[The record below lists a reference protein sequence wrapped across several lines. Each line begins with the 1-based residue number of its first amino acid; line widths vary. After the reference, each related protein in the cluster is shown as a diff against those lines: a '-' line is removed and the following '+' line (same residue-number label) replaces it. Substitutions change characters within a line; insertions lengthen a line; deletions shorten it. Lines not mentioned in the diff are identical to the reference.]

1 MKGISFFFFVDFF
14 LEKLYYKNGDSM
26 KRVLFATGN
35 AAKVKRF
42 KDKLSDKGIEL
53 LSLKDLDISLSVEE
67 NGTSAIENA
76 LIKARACLDLVDM
89 PVMAMDDSL
98 YLEGVPEELQ
108 PGLFVRR
115 INGKSLTDEEMIEHY
130 SNLVKNYGSD
140 GKLIARWVYG
150 MAIIS
155 DGKEVTY
162 TWSKNDFLLVDKP
175 SKVVN
180 LGYPLNSISKN
191 IKLDKYFSEMT
202 QEDQES
208 VQEQEDDV
216 IEFIAQNI

>member
-1 MKGISFFFFVDFF
+1 M
-14 LEKLYYKNGDSM
+14 EKLYYKNGDSM

-42 KDKLSDKGIEL
+42 KDKLLDKGIEL

-180 LGYPLNSISKN
+180 PGYPLNSISKN

>member
-1 MKGISFFFFVDFF
+1 MK
-14 LEKLYYKNGDSM
+14 K
-26 KRVLFATGN
+26 VLFATGN
-35 AAKVKRF
+35 IAKVKRF
-42 KDKLSDKGIEL
+42 KDKLLDKGIEL
-53 LSLKDLDISLSVEE
+53 LSLKDLNISLNVEE

-76 LIKARACLDLVDM
+76 LIKAKAYKKEVDM

-98 YLEGVPEELQ
+98 YLENVPENLQ

-115 INGKSLTDEEMIEHY
+115 VNGKSLTDEEMIEHY
-130 SNLVKNYGSD
+130 SNLVKDYGVD
-140 GKLIARWVYG
+140 GAIVARWIYG
-150 MAIIS
+150 LAII
-155 DGKEVTY
+155 KENTERTY
-162 TWSKNDFLLVDKP
+162 TWSKNDFLLVDTP

-180 LGYPLNSISKN
+180 PGYPLNSISKN

-216 IEFIAQNI
+216 IDFIAKNV

>member
-1 MKGISFFFFVDFF
+1 MK
-14 LEKLYYKNGDSM
+14 K
-26 KRVLFATGN
+26 VLFATGN
-35 AAKVKRF
+35 IAKVKRF
-42 KDKLSDKGIEL
+42 KDKLLDKGIEL
-53 LSLKDLDISLSVEE
+53 LSLKDLNISLSVEE

-76 LIKARACLDLVDM
+76 LIKARAYKKEVDM

-98 YLEGVPEELQ
+98 YLENVPENLQ

-115 INGKSLTDEEMIEHY
+115 VNGKSLTDEEMIEHY
-130 SNLVKNYGSD
+130 SNLVKDYGVD
-140 GKLIARWVYG
+140 GAIVARWIYG
-150 MAIIS
+150 LAII
-155 DGKEVTY
+155 KENTERTY
-162 TWSKNDFLLVDKP
+162 TWSKNDFLLVDTP

-180 LGYPLNSISKN
+180 PGYPLNSISKN

-216 IEFIAQNI
+216 IDFIANNV

>member
-1 MKGISFFFFVDFF
+1 MDFF
-14 LEKLYYKNGDSM
+14 WEKLYYKNGDSM

-115 INGKSLTDEEMIEHY
+115 VNGKSLTDEEMIEHY

-180 LGYPLNSISKN
+180 PGYPLNSISKN

>member
-1 MKGISFFFFVDFF
+1 M
-14 LEKLYYKNGDSM
+14 EKLYYKNGDSM

-42 KDKLSDKGIEL
+42 KDKLLDKGIEL
-53 LSLKDLDISLSVEE
+53 LSLKDLDIFLSVEE

-115 INGKSLTDEEMIEHY
+115 VNGKSLTDEEMIEHY

-180 LGYPLNSISKN
+180 PGYPLNSISKN

>member
-1 MKGISFFFFVDFF
+1 MK
-14 LEKLYYKNGDSM
+14 K
-26 KRVLFATGN
+26 VLFATGN
-35 AAKVKRF
+35 IAKVKRF
-42 KDKLSDKGIEL
+42 KDKLLDKGIEL
-53 LSLKDLDISLSVEE
+53 LSLKDLNISLNVEE

-76 LIKARACLDLVDM
+76 LIKARAYKKEVDM

-98 YLEGVPEELQ
+98 YLENVPENLQ

-115 INGKSLTDEEMIEHY
+115 VNDKSLTDEEMIEHY
-130 SNLVKNYGSD
+130 SNLVKDYGID
-140 GKLIARWVYG
+140 GAIVARWIYG
-150 MAIIS
+150 LAII
-155 DGKEVTY
+155 KENTERTY
-162 TWSKNDFLLVDKP
+162 TWSKNDFLLVDTP

-180 LGYPLNSISKN
+180 PGYPLNSISKN

-216 IEFIAQNI
+216 IDFIAKNV

>member
-1 MKGISFFFFVDFF
+1 MK
-14 LEKLYYKNGDSM
+14 K
-26 KRVLFATGN
+26 VLFATGN
-35 AAKVKRF
+35 IAKVKRF
-42 KDKLSDKGIEL
+42 KDKLLDKGIEL
-53 LSLKDLDISLSVEE
+53 LSLKDLDISLNVEE

-76 LIKARACLDLVDM
+76 LIKARAYKKEVDM

-98 YLEGVPEELQ
+98 YLENVPENLQ

-115 INGKSLTDEEMIEHY
+115 VNGKSLTDEEMIEHY
-130 SNLVKNYGSD
+130 SNLVKDYGVD
-140 GKLIARWVYG
+140 GAIVARWIYG
-150 MAIIS
+150 LAII
-155 DGKEVTY
+155 KENTERTY
-162 TWSKNDFLLVDKP
+162 TWSKNDFLLVDTP

-180 LGYPLNSISKN
+180 PGYPLNSISKN

-216 IEFIAQNI
+216 IDFIAKNV

>member
-1 MKGISFFFFVDFF
+1 MK
-14 LEKLYYKNGDSM
+14 K
-26 KRVLFATGN
+26 VLFATGN
-35 AAKVKRF
+35 IAKVKRF
-42 KDKLSDKGIEL
+42 KDKLLDKGIEL
-53 LSLKDLDISLSVEE
+53 LSLKDLNISLSVEE

-76 LIKARACLDLVDM
+76 LIKARAYKKEVDM

-98 YLEGVPEELQ
+98 YLENVPENLQ

-115 INGKSLTDEEMIEHY
+115 VNGKSLTDEEMIEHY
-130 SNLVKNYGSD
+130 SNLVKDYGVD
-140 GKLIARWVYG
+140 GAIVARWIYG
-150 MAIIS
+150 LAII
-155 DGKEVTY
+155 KENTERTY
-162 TWSKNDFLLVDKP
+162 TWSKNDFLLVDTP

-180 LGYPLNSISKN
+180 PGYPLNSISKN

-216 IEFIAQNI
+216 IDFIAKNV

>member
-1 MKGISFFFFVDFF
+1 MKGISFFFW
-14 LEKLYYKNGDSM
+14 EKLYYKNGDSM

-42 KDKLSDKGIEL
+42 KDKLLDKGIEL

-180 LGYPLNSISKN
+180 PGYPLNSISKN

>member
-1 MKGISFFFFVDFF
+1 MDFF
-14 LEKLYYKNGDSM
+14 WEKLYYKNGDSM

-42 KDKLSDKGIEL
+42 KDKLLDKGIEL

-180 LGYPLNSISKN
+180 PGYPLNSISKN

>member
-1 MKGISFFFFVDFF
+1 MDFF

-42 KDKLSDKGIEL
+42 KDKLLDKGIEL

-115 INGKSLTDEEMIEHY
+115 VNGKSLTDEEMIEHY

-180 LGYPLNSISKN
+180 PGYPLNSISKN

>member
-1 MKGISFFFFVDFF
+1 MDFF

-42 KDKLSDKGIEL
+42 KDKLLDKGIEL

-180 LGYPLNSISKN
+180 PGYPLNSISKN

>member
-1 MKGISFFFFVDFF
+1 
-14 LEKLYYKNGDSM
+14 M

-42 KDKLSDKGIEL
+42 KDKLLDKGIEL

-180 LGYPLNSISKN
+180 PGYPLNSISKN

>member
-1 MKGISFFFFVDFF
+1 MK
-14 LEKLYYKNGDSM
+14 K
-26 KRVLFATGN
+26 VLFATGN
-35 AAKVKRF
+35 IAKVKRF
-42 KDKLSDKGIEL
+42 KDKLLDKGIEL
-53 LSLKDLDISLSVEE
+53 LSLKDLNISLNVEE

-76 LIKARACLDLVDM
+76 LIKAKAYKKEVDM

-98 YLEGVPEELQ
+98 YLENVPENLQ

-115 INGKSLTDEEMIEHY
+115 VNCKSLTDEEMIEHY
-130 SNLVKNYGSD
+130 SNLVKDYGVD
-140 GKLIARWVYG
+140 GAIVARWIYG
-150 MAIIS
+150 LAII
-155 DGKEVTY
+155 KENTERTY
-162 TWSKNDFLLVDKP
+162 TWSKNDFLLVDTP

-180 LGYPLNSISKN
+180 PGYPLNSISKN

-216 IEFIAQNI
+216 IDFIAKNV